1 MNLIEFALRIAGDAD
16 PSRVGHQASALYV
29 ALCLLVPTAMGL
41 LAVAV
46 AFVVEKLARRGNL
59 KQE

>member
-1 MNLIEFALRIAGDAD
+1 MRIAGDAD